1 MEKYDYD
8 VIIIGAGP
16 GGLAAAYQLS
26 ATHKVLVV
34 EKHLWGGTC
43 PNYGCDPKKMLYGIV
58 ETQRQAQKYKHNGLE
73 DTAHLKV
80 NWHDMMQFKRSY
92 TNQIPGGT
100 ENGLT
105 NADIDHI
112 AGTCHFLNAH
122 QIQVN
127 ERQISAQYFII
138 ATGAEASIPDIE
150 GSNWLKTSTDF
161 LDEDS
166 LPAKIAF
173 IGGGYVAIELANI
186 AVSAGAEV
194 HIFQHNSRVLRNFPE
209 EYTQKLVSLLTEK
222 GIIFHFNDTI
232 TAVKKGA
239 HTFQVTSQHQQSLSV
254 DAVYAATGRHASV
267 GSLSLENTTAAY
279 TSKGISVNDHLQ
291 TDSPNIFAVGDVI
304 DKKIPK
310 LTPVASFEGRYVAQQ
325 IKKISA
331 SIQYPVVP
339 HTVFSGPEL
348 SQVGVSL
355 ETAEQHPELFKINSA
370 SVGKWYTYNRLLDTD
385 AQVTVILNQQDQT
398 VAGAVV
404 LATNA
409 EELINYFTLMIKNK
423 TTVNDLKNFIPVY
436 PSVASDLTYYM

>member
-1 MEKYDYD
+1 
-8 VIIIGAGP
+8 
-16 GGLAAAYQLS
+16 
-26 ATHKVLVV
+26 
-34 EKHLWGGTC
+34 
-43 PNYGCDPKKMLYGIV
+43 MLYGIV

-232 TAVKKGA
+232 TAVKKELIHFKLPPASTIIISRRSICRHGA
-239 HTFQVTSQHQQSLSV
+239 PRECWITKP
-254 DAVYAATGRHASV
+254 R
-267 GSLSLENTTAAY
+267 
-279 TSKGISVNDHLQ
+279 K
-291 TDSPNIFAVGDVI
+291 
-304 DKKIPK
+304 
-310 LTPVASFEGRYVAQQ
+310 
-325 IKKISA
+325 
-331 SIQYPVVP
+331 
-339 HTVFSGPEL
+339 
-348 SQVGVSL
+348 
-355 ETAEQHPELFKINSA
+355 
-370 SVGKWYTYNRLLDTD
+370 YNRCVHLKR
-385 AQVTVILNQQDQT
+385 DQCQ
-398 VAGAVV
+398 
-404 LATNA
+404 
-409 EELINYFTLMIKNK
+409 
-423 TTVNDLKNFIPVY
+423 
-436 PSVASDLTYYM
+436 